1 MVNAAER
8 VGRVTAQWELFGTK
22 TSSAGWLSWLVPY
35 TTLAAAAAATA
46 YCLITGYTR
55 VYWLLTGLSQQSL
68 HDKHA

>member
-35 TTLAAAAAATA
+35 TTLAAAAAATL
-46 YCLITGYTR
+46 YCLINALR
-55 VYWLLTGLSQQSL
+55 AKHWLLTGLSQQSP